1 MLPEGFRRVFRMP
14 ASRNRISR
22 DVQDEIA
29 FHLAMREERLRAQ
42 GHSDA
47 DARAGARKRFGD
59 VVRVADE
66 CEAIG
71 SEREQTLQ
79 RAELLQSVWQDLRY
93 SARSL
98 ARTPAFTA
106 AALLT
111 LTLGIGATT
120 AVFSIV
126 YGVLVRPLPY
136 AEPERLV
143 QLWETS
149 TLTPGERNPVSVPNY
164 KDWVARSRS
173 FTELL
178 AYAYNRYGITGE
190 GAPEQVQGS
199 QLLGNQV
206 SMLGVRPL
214 LGSGITVTQSREFV
228 VVLSEG
234 IWRRR
239 FGADPGIIGRSIRMN
254 AQPYTVIGVMPSSF
268 QFPRPDVELWTSYAT
283 IFSDPAWGEARG
295 RRFQRVIGRL
305 KNGVTH
311 EAARADLDAVG
322 RQLSVEYPDA
332 NPGSGAALVA
342 LKDQLVGET
351 RPALMVLAGAVACVL
366 LIACAN
372 VAHLLLA
379 RTASRERELAIRA
392 ALGAGRGRI
401 LRQLLT
407 ESLVLAAI
415 GGALGVVL
423 AYGGVEALG
432 KLSPEAV
439 PRFNDVRIDRLAIVF
454 TSFAVL
460 ITGMLVGLAPALRGT
475 SRSVE
480 SSVREGTR
488 GAGTAARH
496 HRMQGALVAAE
507 IGISLVL
514 LVGASLLL
522 QSFNKLRTVDLGVEP
537 AGVLTMLVAGSP
549 VKYDNPDKQRAF
561 FASVIERVSSLPT
574 VQTAGLCDCMPPND
588 VRQSGSFRVNGGSSV
603 PAELPVANQIR
614 VGGNYFAAVNIPVLA
629 GRAFTE
635 RDRPDAPPVAIV
647 NETLARRYLLGGAGG
662 AGAIERRVLFDGE
675 RWLTVVG
682 VVADVHYAGA
692 AEPVE
697 PAVYVPFAQDPF
709 VGMYMFLR
717 TTGEPL
723 AVLPSV
729 RSAVLALDP
738 ELPLSFVRTLE
749 AYVGDSITQ
758 ARFNMA
764 VVTLFAALA
773 FGLAAIGIYG
783 VVAYG
788 VARGRHEMGVRM
800 ALGAQRNDL
809 LRLVV
814 GRALRPAVV
823 GVVVG
828 LGAAVFA
835 TRALDRLLFGT
846 SPRDPMTYGAVAVA
860 LLAVAAF
867 AAYLPGRRGAAA
879 DPLTALRSE

>member
-1 MLPEGFRRVFRMP
+1 MP
-14 ASRNRISR
+14 PSGKRISR

-42 GHSDA
+42 GVSDA
-47 DARAGARKRFGD
+47 DAPADARKRFGD
-59 VVRVADE
+59 VARIADE
-66 CEAIG
+66 CQAIG
-71 SEREQTLQ
+71 SEREQTRQ

-93 SARSL
+93 AARSL
-98 ARTPAFTA
+98 AKTPAFTA

-120 AVFSIV
+120 AVFTIV

-149 TLTPGERNPVSVPNY
+149 TLTPGDRNPVSVPNY
-164 KDWVARSRS
+164 KDWVARNRS
-173 FTELL
+173 FNELL
-178 AYAYNRYGITGE
+178 AYGYNRYTLMGE

-199 QLLGNQV
+199 QIFGDIV
-206 SMLGVRPL
+206 SILGVRPL
-214 LGSGITVTQSREFV
+214 LGSGITEMQSRDFV
-228 VVLSEG
+228 VVLGEG

-239 FGADPGIIGRSIRMN
+239 FGADPGIIGQSIRMN
-254 AQPYTVIGVMPSSF
+254 AQTYTVIGVMPSTF
-268 QFPRPDVELWTSYAT
+268 RFPRPDVELWTSHAT
-283 IFSDPAWGEARG
+283 ILSDPAWGEARG

-305 KNGVTH
+305 KRGVTY
-311 EAARADLDAVG
+311 EVAGAELDAIG
-322 RQLSVEYPDA
+322 RRLSVEYPDA
-332 NPGSGAALVA
+332 NPGSGAALVP

-351 RPALMVLAGAVACVL
+351 RPALLVLAGAVGCVL

-415 GGALGVVL
+415 GGALGVLL
-423 AYGGVEALG
+423 AYAGVEILG
-432 KLSPEAV
+432 KMSPEAV
-439 PRFNDVRIDRLAIVF
+439 PRFNDVRIDRWSLVF
-454 TSFAVL
+454 TSLAVL
-460 ITGMLVGLAPALRGT
+460 ITGILVGLAPAIRGT

-480 SSVREGTR
+480 ASVREGTR

-496 HRMQGALVAAE
+496 HRLQGALVAAE
-507 IGISLVL
+507 IAVSLVL
-514 LVGASLLL
+514 LVGAGLLL
-522 QSFNKLRTVDLGVEP
+522 QSFNRLRSVNLGVEP
-537 AGVLTMLVAGSP
+537 AGVVTMLVAGSP
-549 VKYDNPDKQRAF
+549 VKYDNPDKERAL
-561 FASVIERVSSLPT
+561 FARVIERVSSLPT
-574 VQTAGLCDCMPPND
+574 VQSVGMCDCLPPD
-588 VRQSGSFRVNGGSSV
+588 VVRTTGSFRVDGGSTV
-603 PAELPVANQIR
+603 PAELPVGNQIR
-614 VGGNYFAAVNIPVLA
+614 VGGNYFAAVSIPVLA
-629 GRAFTE
+629 GRGFTD

-647 NETLARRYLLGGAGG
+647 NETLARRYLGGGASG
-662 AGAIERRVLFDGE
+662 ADAIERRVSFDGE

-682 VVADVHYAGA
+682 VVADVHYSGTA
-692 AEPVE
+692 ATVE
-697 PAVYVPFAQDPF
+697 PAVYSPFAQDPF
-709 VGMYMFLR
+709 IGMNMFIR
-717 TTGEPL
+717 TTGDPL
-723 AVLPSV
+723 SVVPSV
-729 RSAVLALDP
+729 RNAIVELDP
-738 ELPLSFVRTLE
+738 ELPLAFVRTLE
-749 AYVGDSITQ
+749 AYVGESITQ

-800 ALGAQRNDL
+800 ALGAQKNDL

-814 GRALRPAVV
+814 GRALRPAVL

-828 LGAAVFA
+828 LVAAVFA

-846 SPRDPMTYGAVAVA
+846 SSRDPITFAAVAIA
-860 LLAVAAF
+860 LLVVAAL
-867 AAYLPGRRGAAA
+867 ASYLPGRRGAAA
-879 DPLTALRSE
+879 DPLIALRSE